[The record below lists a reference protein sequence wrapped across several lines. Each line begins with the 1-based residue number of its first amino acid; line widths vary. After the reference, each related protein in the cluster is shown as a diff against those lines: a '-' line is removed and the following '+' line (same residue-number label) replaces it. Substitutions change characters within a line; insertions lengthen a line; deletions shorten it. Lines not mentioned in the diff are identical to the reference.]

1 MKRNFVAL
9 LAASALAS
17 PGIAF
22 AQDAA
27 PAEEQGGLEEIIV
40 TAQKRAE
47 GLSDVPISISAIS
60 GKQVEN
66 YGQTNLE
73 QISSSVPNLKITQT
87 AIDNRIAIR
96 GIAGDVTILAVT
108 HRKSVI
114 APCDHVVRLAGGRI
128 ESET

>member
-1 MKRNFVAL
+1 MNRNFVAL

-17 PGIAF
+17 PVTAF

-27 PAEEQGGLEEIIV
+27 PADDQGGLEEIIV

-60 GKQVEN
+60 GKQVES

-73 QISSSVPNLKITQT
+73 
-87 AIDNRIAIR
+87 
-96 GIAGDVTILAVT
+96 
-108 HRKSVI
+108 
-114 APCDHVVRLAGGRI
+114 
-128 ESET
+128 

>member
-87 AIDNRIAIR
+87 YHHLSLDIAR
-96 GIAGDVTILAVT
+96 LCGQRDANWCTFATSASKTAG
-108 HRKSVI
+108 
-114 APCDHVVRLAGGRI
+114 
-128 ESET
+128 